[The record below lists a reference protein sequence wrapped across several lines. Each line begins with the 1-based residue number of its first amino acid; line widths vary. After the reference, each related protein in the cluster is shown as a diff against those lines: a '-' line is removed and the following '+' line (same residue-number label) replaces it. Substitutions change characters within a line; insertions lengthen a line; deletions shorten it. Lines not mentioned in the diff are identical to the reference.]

1 MIWLVL
7 AFVGSTSA
15 IADEPPLVEALQQLG
30 EAVGAGDGAPD
41 IEALMGAGLGDLGDL
56 LGDSAS
62 GGIDLGGLMSGG
74 GADLAAILS
83 GSKAS
88 APIRTTPI
96 LTTPTTPTAQAP
108 ATSFGAVPS
117 AGPARVVVVGEEGEA
132 PAALSLSGDHRVV
145 PVLLPG
151 VHVTHVDGGEVPLAW
166 ATAVDAC
173 MTASPGGRLVLRLG
187 LGKAEVMFEENP
199 GEAAPVVAC
208 LGEVPQGAWQIT
220 RAPAQGAKSAASG
233 GVVVH
238 H

>member
-30 EAVGAGDGAPD
+30 ETVGAGDGAPD

-62 GGIDLGGLMSGG
+62 GGLDLGGLMSGG
-74 GADLAAILS
+74 GADLAAIL
-83 GSKAS
+83 GGTKAS
-88 APIRTTPI
+88 TP
-96 LTTPTTPTAQAP
+96 TRTTPTAPTTQAP
-108 ATSFGAVPS
+108 ATSFGAVPA
-117 AGPARVVVVGEEGEA
+117 AGPARVVVVGEKGEA

-151 VHVTHVDGGEVPLAW
+151 VQVTRVDGGEVPADW

-199 GEAAPVVAC
+199 GEAAPVLAC
-208 LGEVPQGAWQIT
+208 LGVVPEGAWQIT
-220 RAPAQGAKSAASG
+220 RAPTQGAKSAASG

>member
-15 IADEPPLVEALQQLG
+15 LADEPPLVEALQQLG
-30 EAVGAGDGAPD
+30 ETVGAGDGAPD

-62 GGIDLGGLMSGG
+62 GGLDLGGLMSGG
-74 GADLAAILS
+74 GADLAAIL
-83 GSKAS
+83 GGTRAPTAS
-88 APIRTTPI
+88 RA
-96 LTTPTTPTAQAP
+96 TPTPQAP
-108 ATSFGAVPS
+108 ATSFAAVPEP
-117 AGPARVVVVGEEGEA
+117 GPARVVVVGEKGEA

-151 VHVTHVDGGEVPLAW
+151 VQVTRVDGGEVPPAW
-166 ATAVDAC
+166 TSAVDAC

-187 LGKAEVMFEENP
+187 LGKAEVMFEENL

-208 LGEVPQGAWQIT
+208 LGEVPEGAWQIT
-220 RAPAQGAKSAASG
+220 RAPTQGAKSAASG

>member
-15 IADEPPLVEALQQLG
+15 LADEPPLVEALQQLG
-30 EAVGAGDGAPD
+30 ETVGAGDGAPD

-62 GGIDLGGLMSGG
+62 GGLDLGGLMSGG
-74 GADLAAILS
+74 GADLAAIL
-83 GSKAS
+83 GGTRAPTAS
-88 APIRTTPI
+88 RA
-96 LTTPTTPTAQAP
+96 TPTPQAP
-108 ATSFGAVPS
+108 ATSFAAVPEP
-117 AGPARVVVVGEEGEA
+117 GPARVVVVGEKGEA

-151 VHVTHVDGGEVPLAW
+151 VQVTRVDGGEVPVDW
-166 ATAVDAC
+166 ASAVDAC

-187 LGKAEVMFEENP
+187 LGTAEVMFEENP

-208 LGEVPQGAWQIT
+208 LGVVPEGAWQIT
-220 RAPAQGAKSAASG
+220 RAPTQGAKSAASG